1 MTLPKGFKAK
11 SNRKDKEENIKAK
24 EYDREDSSEIKVNP
38 ATAADFIN
46 KEENKIVTDNISP
59 REEVIVDDIRVDEDA
74 AVITTVT
81 TTPATEGEV
90 KSETAL
96 KVPLEGKNN
105 EVESQTEL
113 KVMSFESSSFGAGAE
128 TLREITSSSAM
139 SIQNNDENGKKENV
153 APVVS
158 WRLRQEEK
166 EVISKALDETKDNI
180 RKTTD
185 EARRDI
191 PRYTQAVNEYHEQT
205 IQAARDIADNY
216 LESQKEIINS
226 VQSAWLPQIEAV
238 NRAFVSSWMSP
249 RHFVDNYARVVSSFA
264 DNTIAATRLVNNA
277 IFANL
282 EGFKTSVQNTR
293 DNAKEFSRIGV
304 NAAKTLEQ
312 TSRDTSRLSDYGTS
326 YSFA

>member
-1 MTLPKGFKAK
+1 MSTTKEK
-11 SNRKDKEENIKAK
+11 REKEEVT
-24 EYDREDSSEIKVNP
+24 KV
-38 ATAADFIN
+38 T
-46 KEENKIVTDNISP
+46 SP
-59 REEVIVDDIRVDEDA
+59 S
-74 AVITTVT
+74 T
-81 TTPATEGEV
+81 TTT
-90 KSETAL
+90 S
-96 KVPLEGKNN
+96 NN
-105 EVESQTEL
+105 T
-113 KVMSFESSSFGAGAE
+113 
-128 TLREITSSSAM
+128 TSSSSSSQM
-139 SIQNNDENGKKENV
+139 Q
-153 APVVS
+153 
-158 WRLRQEEK
+158 QEEQRYA
-166 EVISKALDETKDNI
+166 VNRALDETKDNI

-312 TSRDTSRLSDYGTS
+312 TSRDTSRLSDYDTS
-326 YSFA
+326 YSFT

>member
-1 MTLPKGFKAK
+1 MSTTKEK
-11 SNRKDKEENIKAK
+11 REKEEVT
-24 EYDREDSSEIKVNP
+24 KVTP
-38 ATAADFIN
+38 P
-46 KEENKIVTDNISP
+46 S
-59 REEVIVDDIRVDEDA
+59 
-74 AVITTVT
+74 TT
-81 TTPATEGEV
+81 
-90 KSETAL
+90 S
-96 KVPLEGKNN
+96 NN
-105 EVESQTEL
+105 TI
-113 KVMSFESSSFGAGAE
+113 SSS
-128 TLREITSSSAM
+128 SSS
-139 SIQNNDENGKKENV
+139 SQIQ
-153 APVVS
+153 
-158 WRLRQEEK
+158 QEE
-166 EVISKALDETKDNI
+166 EQRYAVNRALDETKDNI